1 MHEIT
6 LVLLIAVLAGVITYK
21 RSKFTR
27 FAGSGLLTYV
37 ALFIYWNLGVYI
49 NGGYEPEMILGWLLV
64 STIANLVVVPLAY
77 YVGYL
82 LLRYKGKVT

>member
-6 LVLLIAVLAGVITYK
+6 LVLLIAVLAGAITYK

-27 FAGSGLLTYV
+27 LVGSGLLTYV

-49 NGGYEPEMILGWLLV
+49 NGGYEPEMIFGWLFV

-82 LLRYKGKVT
+82 LSRYRAKVT